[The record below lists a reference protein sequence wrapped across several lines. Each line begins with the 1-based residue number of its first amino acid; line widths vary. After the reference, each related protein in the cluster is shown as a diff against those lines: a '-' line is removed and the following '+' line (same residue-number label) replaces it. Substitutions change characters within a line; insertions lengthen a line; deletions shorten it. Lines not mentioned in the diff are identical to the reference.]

1 MILILV
7 FYHLQK
13 ISGKSHWKVNGTL
26 FLKISG
32 RDISKGSTVFPY
44 GMFQTVNNHCFSNWK
59 QELDQVIFRVL
70 PGGCLHCRLFKQM
83 EHKFSVVPVKAE
95 KSSLRSK
102 RFQSSYCAKVRAE
115 AIKKGGR
122 GRGRGEEE
130 RFLLSPP
137 PPPSFLFL
145 LSSQLSRRT
154 YAETLATQARKKDNG
169 RFPFNQNVWSVFSA
183 ISSSEWNSIFKK
195 RGQPRYAYANFGKFF
210 PECFKYRNL
219 VRLVMARTQLSTQQL
234 LLGTRF
240 LIP

>member
-115 AIKKGGR
+115 AIKKRWKGEGEGR
-122 GRGRGEEE
+122 RGKV
-130 RFLLSPP
+130 
-137 PPPSFLFL
+137 PSFPSPSPVIPFFALFPT
-145 LSSQLSRRT
+145 LSSNLRGNAC
-154 YAETLATQARKKDNG
+154 YAG
-169 RFPFNQNVWSVFSA
+169 
-183 ISSSEWNSIFKK
+183 
-195 RGQPRYAYANFGKFF
+195 
-210 PECFKYRNL
+210 
-219 VRLVMARTQLSTQQL
+219 
-234 LLGTRF
+234 
-240 LIP
+240 